1 MSPPVAL
8 AKRWKKIKKRC
19 SFSSSDRLVRSK
31 SFTEQDVSTG
41 PVGGRRGA
49 EEFTEQPV
57 MGAEKYLTVGAR
69 DINRFQVRSKT
80 FLVYLIHFFVKK

>member
-31 SFTEQDVSTG
+31 SFTEQDVTREE
-41 PVGGRRGA
+41 GGGGKQRA
-49 EEFTEQPV
+49 EQHSEAV

-69 DINRFQVRSKT
+69 DVNRFQVMSRRK
-80 FLVYLIHFFVKK
+80 

>member
-31 SFTEQDVSTG
+31 SFTEQDVTTG
-41 PVGGRRGA
+41 PVGGAGRRGA
-49 EEFTEQPV
+49 EELTEQPV

-69 DINRFQVRSKT
+69 DINRFQVRRNIFSL
-80 FLVYLIHFFVKK
+80 FN

>member
-31 SFTEQDVSTG
+31 SFTEQDVTREE
-41 PVGGRRGA
+41 GGGEKRR
-49 EEFTEQPV
+49 TEQHSEAV

-69 DINRFQVRSKT
+69 DVNRFQVMSTRK
-80 FLVYLIHFFVKK
+80 

>member
-31 SFTEQDVSTG
+31 SFTEQDVTREE
-41 PVGGRRGA
+41 GGGEKQR
-49 EEFTEQPV
+49 TEQHSETV

-69 DINRFQVRSKT
+69 DVNRFQVMSRRK
-80 FLVYLIHFFVKK
+80 

>member
-41 PVGGRRGA
+41 PVGGGGRRAA
-49 EEFTEQPV
+49 EEHSEAV

-69 DINRFQVRSKT
+69 DITRFQVRRKLLSL
-80 FLVYLIHFFVKK
+80 FNSLFFNK